1 MSTLDR
7 EVVKSKRKR
16 NRYPRT
22 VVRSL
27 KSIGET
33 IKPCLLVTDISGANK
48 PPGNNEYSPHW
59 SYEDLISGIRNGT
72 LLSGSLRINPRNFE
86 DGYIKHPSGDS
97 DVYISTL
104 ASRNRGLPNDI
115 VAVML
120 EPKRNWR
127 VFDSFIDESFREAED
142 PKQKKKFRYVT
153 LEEFLKI
160 QPTGLEKVL
169 GSHLAQKIVQD
180 LNSSSDPIDSSAS
193 GYGTQTY
200 ASWWSII
207 QRTGHVVGIIQPL
220 HSRAFI
226 GNLQIPRNSQ
236 TPKKMTTKV
245 DQNSDSTNSAC
256 PIYVNKPEVLC
267 RVSTVCS
274 WKNAV
279 LTPTDT
285 RLPRVFIPRE
295 VCPEGFQKNPKTYKN
310 VRFIGRITEW
320 PDSNM
325 FPQGEL
331 LRELS
336 CDSSNLIQDETDRI
350 LVGAGFIWGV
360 DAAFQFPDDVTESVR
375 QSVDYVNAIYE
386 KDSAF
391 RKDFRK
397 YCVFTID
404 PSNARDLDDALHIRN
419 LEPDEIEKLESSGY
433 RNAFYEV
440 GVHIADVSYF
450 VKPESPVDKEAAS
463 RATSIYLVHLC
474 VPMLPR
480 MLCEEECSL
489 NPGED
494 KFAFSVVF
502 TVTIDAKILTTWF
515 GRTRIRSCC
524 KLSYED
530 AQEFIDHPGKKWTSN
545 DCIKVEQPYT
555 VLDVCNNVLILNN
568 LATEMRRN
576 RFQSGALRLDQVKP
590 SFSLDSNKLPL
601 GITPYISKQS
611 NWLIEEWMLAANKSV
626 AEHLAKSLPDSAFL
640 RRHPPPSGKQLTEV
654 SANLKLAGMNINVDS
669 AGSIQSSICH
679 EAGCKVEVG
688 YHYSDALVKLCN
700 DFISDSSILEANLT
714 TEMEIL
720 DLNPVVESEK
730 LPTRSL
736 EHEARLLV
744 TVTLLTKAMNLAV
757 YFCLGLLPSGLSPEH
772 YALNMQLY
780 THFTSPIRRY
790 ADVIVHRQL
799 SATLAKEEDDPE
811 KAAWYLS
818 TAFPKEM
825 TSVELQKQAEV
836 CNSKKLSARIAGEE
850 SAELFFI
857 LFVKE
862 AGPFTEVCAVTAVL
876 DRSFDVLILS
886 CGLTRRVYL
895 QNLNLKSYEFIPP
908 QTSMG
913 KITESGKLR
922 LSWNRS
928 SLDTTKTNNLIS
940 GDYSQHATDDSKNTL
955 PSCGCFYT
963 EIRLFDVVRC
973 SVSIDSCQSANDVNQ
988 NTRQN
993 TYVPK
998 LLVTLLRSTC
1008 KQCHV

>member
-1 MSTLDR
+1 MHELSLLAHTQFKLW
-7 EVVKSKRKR
+7 VVKSKRKR

-72 LLSGSLRINPRNFE
+72 LLSTTLSVMHVLYVILIYQSYIMVPLELAVDFNLGSLRINPRNFE

-226 GNLQIPRNSQ
+226 GNLQIPR
-236 TPKKMTTKV
+236 
-245 DQNSDSTNSAC
+245 
-256 PIYVNKPEVLC
+256 
-267 RVSTVCS
+267 
-274 WKNAV
+274 
-279 LTPTDT
+279 
-285 RLPRVFIPRE
+285 
-295 VCPEGFQKNPKTYKN
+295 FQKNPKTYKN

-998 LLVTLLRSTC
+998 LLVCSSLA
-1008 KQCHV
+1008 